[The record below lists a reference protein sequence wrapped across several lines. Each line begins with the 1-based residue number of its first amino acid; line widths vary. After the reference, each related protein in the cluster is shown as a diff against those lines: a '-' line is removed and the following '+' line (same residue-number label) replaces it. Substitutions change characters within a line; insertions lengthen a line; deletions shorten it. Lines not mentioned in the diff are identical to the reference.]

1 MKISYMIKIIL
12 MVLVLVLVLVQKPK
26 LFLKLQ
32 QYLKFRYS
40 LKGNVIHDQDN
51 TNGTGTLDQT
61 VSETTT
67 SKMRSGVCHY
77 HFQNFSNRGGPL
89 LTYNN

>member
-1 MKISYMIKIIL
+1 MVKISY
-12 MVLVLVLVLVQKPK
+12 
-26 LFLKLQ
+26 LKLI
-32 QYLKFRYS
+32 YS
-40 LKGNVIHDQDN
+40 LRENVIHDQDN
-51 TNGTGTLDQT
+51 TNGTGTGTLDQT

-77 HFQNFSNRGGPL
+77 HFQNFSDRGGPL